1 MIIILSASRMPGG
14 KMMSPAQRSFIIEAV
29 NRKGWVLQPSWWGLV
44 REDLSEEVIPELSV
58 EQEASGQKGK
68 SNSSRECAISERA
81 KRLWS
86 TQTNMVRL
94 IHREGSEAP
103 RGSQK
108 QSRGDWQGLDSL
120 TGFWLTHSFPQV
132 FFEHWVYALDLVTQW
147 YTQQSKIPDL
157 MELTFQCRTWA
168 KTCKLINK
176 WQD

>member
-1 MIIILSASRMPGG
+1 M
-14 KMMSPAQRSFIIEAV
+14 
-29 NRKGWVLQPSWWGLV
+29 LQPSWWGLV

-108 QSRGDWQGLDSL
+108 QSRDWQGLDSL
-120 TGFWLTHSFPQV
+120 TGF
-132 FFEHWVYALDLVTQW
+132 
-147 YTQQSKIPDL
+147 
-157 MELTFQCRTWA
+157 
-168 KTCKLINK
+168 
-176 WQD
+176 